1 MRLFVLLLLAALLV
15 PSAARASSSTNL
27 VISQIFAGGGNS
39 GAPLQNDF
47 VELLNRGSTTIDLSG
62 WTVQYAPATGTS
74 WQVATLTGSVGPGRY
89 YLVQLAS
96 AGQVGAALPAPDA
109 TGTLSLAATG
119 GKVALV
125 QGTAALTCGATAGT
139 CSAVPS
145 VDDFV
150 GYGSATDYEG
160 GGPAPALDNVNGA
173 MRLGAGCTDTD
184 SSANDFTAVAPLPRN
199 TASTAAG
206 CASPPSPAQSATV
219 DVDIEPLI
227 SVTLS
232 RAALSFGQATAG
244 STPAS
249 LSESVTVKSNR
260 STGYSLSVH
269 RSAFSPSDL
278 PLAVSS
284 SAPAG
289 AQLGLPSG
297 GALTPIPVTPS
308 ADLLVGT
315 TSAASPAAGDVWPA
329 SVGFSA
335 PLPAVAPGHYTATVT
350 FTVVGR

>member
-1 MRLFVLLLLAALLV
+1 MRLAALLLLVAAFV
-15 PSAARASSSTNL
+15 PSAVHASSSSNL
-27 VISQIFAGGGNS
+27 AISQVFAGGGNA

-47 VELLNRGSTTIDLSG
+47 VELLNRGSTSIDLSG
-62 WTVQYAPATGTS
+62 WTVQYAPAAGTN
-74 WQVATLTGSVGPGRY
+74 WQATALTGSVGPGRY

-96 AGQVGAALPAPDA
+96 AATVGAALPTPDA
-109 TGTLSLAATG
+109 IGTLSLAATG

-125 QGTAALTCGATAGT
+125 DGATALTCGASAGT
-139 CSAVPS
+139 CSAVSS
-145 VDDFV
+145 VADFV

-199 TASTAAG
+199 TASTPAG
-206 CASPPSPAQSATV
+206 CAGTSAPAESASV
-219 DVDIEPLI
+219 DVDIQPLI
-227 SVTLS
+227 SVVLS
-232 RAALSFGQATAG
+232 RSALSFGQAATG

-249 LSESVTVKSNR
+249 ISESVTVKSNR
-260 STGYSLSVH
+260 TTGYSLSVH
-269 RSAFSPSDL
+269 RSAFLPSDL
-278 PLAVSS
+278 PLAVTS

-289 AQLGLPSG
+289 AQLGLPGG
-297 GALTPIPVTPS
+297 GALTPIPVAPA

-329 SVGFSA
+329 SVGFSS